1 MEQYDKTDEV
11 LQKLE
16 NSKKDTGACFEI
28 ISERF
33 TSCALPLPKDFAAI
47 SIKNQKELEVVTA
60 EYSNVQQQLIQHE
73 KKIATAK
80 SSYEKLLKQHEKFQ
94 ENFKKKSTKIE
105 NQINEL
111 LDSIKKLDAENSN
124 LRSQRTKL
132 EADIASLQKQ
142 LAGVIVC
149 PKCNMNSHW
158 LMM

>member
-1 MEQYDKTDEV
+1 M
-11 LQKLE
+11 
-16 NSKKDTGACFEI
+16 
-28 ISERF
+28 
-33 TSCALPLPKDFAAI
+33 
-47 SIKNQKELEVVTA
+47 EVVTT

-132 EADIASLQKQ
+132 EADIASLPE
-142 LAGVIVC
+142 LSFVLNV
-149 PKCNMNSHW
+149 NMNSHW
-158 LMM
+158 LMI

>member
-1 MEQYDKTDEV
+1 M
-11 LQKLE
+11 
-16 NSKKDTGACFEI
+16 
-28 ISERF
+28 
-33 TSCALPLPKDFAAI
+33 
-47 SIKNQKELEVVTA
+47 EVVTA

-142 LAGVIVC
+142 LAGIIVC
-149 PKCNMNSHW
+149 PKCQHEFTLANDIDINEVKLRLQDRNGETQDILQNIEANENAFQILQQKDAKLVKNRMN
-158 LMM
+158 

>member
-1 MEQYDKTDEV
+1 MKLLPGKRAYIREQNALINKSDELLEQYDKTDEA

-111 LDSIKKLDAENSN
+111 LDSIKSWMPRIVILDHKGLSW
-124 LRSQRTKL
+124 
-132 EADIASLQKQ
+132 KQ
-142 LAGVIVC
+142 I
-149 PKCNMNSHW
+149 
-158 LMM
+158 